1 MKKYL
6 IRIIL
11 IIQILLTWTPAY
23 GATWYAVAG
32 TTPNFN
38 AVSSGTTSSVWC
50 SVDDDEDCSGGSWLD
65 WNTGPATN
73 DIFEAS
79 AITGIVINVDP
90 KGTAGATKVHLKN
103 TAGGNFSYA
112 LATAPA
118 TTSVDVTAGTA
129 DCVLITGTTAGKT
142 FGITGSTYTGSAAT
156 ANADAIYDTH
166 ATNGVT
172 IVGNSVGANGC
183 GYNYNGSGTTAYT
196 GNCTGSDTS
205 IDYPGCRA
213 VSTGILTVV
222 GNIINGVKAFG
233 AAGTIRWNPTVP
245 ANGVTGNYFS
255 YKNESGD
262 AEYVGVNTDDTTKA
276 LSTFYYIDPTD
287 GGSDQGTGSSG
298 GGGAWAF

>member
-129 DCVLITGTTAGKT
+129 DCVLITGSTTGKT
-142 FGITGSTYTGSAAT
+142 FGVTGSTFTGSAGT
-156 ANADAIYDTH
+156 PNADAIYDTH
-166 ATNGVT
+166 TTNNVS
-172 IVGNSVGANGC
+172 IVGSAIGQNGC
-183 GYNYNGSGTTAYT
+183 GYNYNGSGTTTLT
-196 GNCTGSDTS
+196 GNCTGSDIL
-205 IDYPGCRA
+205 IDYVGCKA
-213 VSTGILTVV
+213 GSTGVLTIV
-222 GNIINGVKAFG
+222 GNIINGNRAFG
-233 AAGTIRWNPTVP
+233 ANGTVVWTPAAP
-245 ANGVTGNYFS
+245 ANGVTGNYFKS
-255 YKNESGD
+255 DGGGTEI
-262 AEYVGVNTDDTTKA
+262 YVGVNTDDTTKA